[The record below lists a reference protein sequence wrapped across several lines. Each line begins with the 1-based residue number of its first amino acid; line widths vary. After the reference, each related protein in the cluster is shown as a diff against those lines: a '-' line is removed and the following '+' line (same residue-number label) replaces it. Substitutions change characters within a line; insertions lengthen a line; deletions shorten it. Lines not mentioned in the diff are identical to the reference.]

1 MDSDSVCGPN
11 LNCVASS
18 DDGMSLCTN
27 IIIPCE
33 FADLGVS
40 YVE

>member
-18 DDGMSLCTN
+18 DYGMSLCTN
-27 IIIPCE
+27 IIRPCE
-33 FADLGVS
+33 FSNLSVS